1 MAYRLRK
8 HRQILEQY
16 GAQAGVSSAFVEEM
30 AGKVQALGKGF
41 SESSSTIDTSSI
53 TVKESIKGIRS
64 VLYDLSVS
72 SSEYAG
78 TYRGV
83 LEVFNNTSGSAANAA
98 GCF

>member
-1 MAYRLRK
+1 MVQKLGEYGVSAEK
-8 HRQILEQY
+8 ATQILEQY

-30 AGKVQALGKGF
+30 TGKVQALGKGF

-72 SSEYAG
+72 SSEY
-78 TYRGV
+78 
-83 LEVFNNTSGSAANAA
+83 NTKVAEA
-98 GCF
+98 